1 MNRPTASLLGPELVW
16 LLLLAIAGVVV
27 SANQTLTGAGRGT
40 LVLMKL
46 FLPSVGVMLAFVP
59 LFWAPGSQSWFLGRI
74 VFASLVGVVG
84 LVYFLSR
91 AASYDDSRNVGLILG
106 FVGFVFIGWTVL
118 ALMGGV
124 ATLFLLSHWSF
135 LPVLTWILVLFA
147 LFMIALCIVW
157 RFNIGSGKA
166 LGG

>member
-1 MNRPTASLLGPELVW
+1 MNRTAALLLGPELVW
-16 LLLLAIAGVVV
+16 LLLLAIAGIVV
-27 SANQTLTGAGRGT
+27 SANQPLTGAGRGT

-84 LVYFLSR
+84 LIYFLSR

-124 ATLFLLSHWSF
+124 ATLFLLSHWPF

-147 LFMIALCIVW
+147 LFMIALWIIW
-157 RFNIGSGKA
+157 TFNIGSGKA

>member
-1 MNRPTASLLGPELVW
+1 MNRTVASLLGPELVW
-16 LLLLAIAGVVV
+16 LLLLAMAGIVVV
-27 SANQTLTGAGRGT
+27 ANQPLTGAGRGN
-40 LVLMKL
+40 LVLLKL
-46 FLPSVGVMLAFVP
+46 LLPSIGVMLAFVP
-59 LFWAPGSQSWFLGRI
+59 LLWASGSPGWFLGRI
-74 VFASLVGVVG
+74 VFASLVGVVA

-91 AASYDDSRNVGLILG
+91 AASYNDTRDVGLILG

-135 LPVLTWILVLFA
+135 LPILKWILMMAA
-147 LFMIALCIVW
+147 LFMVSLWIIW
-157 RFNIGSGKA
+157 QFNIGSGKA